1 MKRNVMISGEFDI
14 HEVSN
19 TAATAAQATKSTLPR
34 KAQERIEALRKAGID
49 TSNLFA
55 MGEEMVV
62 RVVDGVPAQVDD
74 DDPIFAKIGE
84 SGFIGNYKLY
94 RRWVMAQMFRMLRD
108 MEKWNHNMNEYIQ
121 RHHGYEYQWEMVE
134 KELLDQ
140 WKMHKHGDTES
151 FRERNRWFDRDVV
164 GKMCADYMD
173 KLRMYVDGLT
183 TRHCHGKP
191 YKTIRGHHYF
201 VKDLQEA
208 IYDVID
214 RRIEDV
220 LRARTPQ
227 ALYEAVKKFNR
238 ARVELHWNAKHSD
251 AFINAYK
258 GAGGFFTMK
267 NLILFHDCRFYVN
280 GKRTSVNW
288 SLDKLDLFAQSYQ
301 FEGWRMIGVMK
312 DLMRVNNISVERK
325 LKEWSDAK
333 KK

>member
-1 MKRNVMISGEFDI
+1 MKRNVIISGEFSI
-14 HEVSN
+14 NELTN
-19 TAATAAQATKSTLPR
+19 TTAAQGATKTSLPR

-62 RVVDGVPAQVDD
+62 RVENGVPSQVAD

-108 MEKWNHNMNEYIQ
+108 MERYRYNMNKYIQ
-121 RHHGYEYQWEMVE
+121 RFHGYEYQWSMVE

-140 WKMHKHGDTES
+140 WKMSKHGDFES
-151 FRERNRWFDRDVV
+151 FRERNRWFNQDVV
-164 GKMCADYMD
+164 VKMCEDYMK
-173 KLRMYVDGLT
+173 KLREYVDRLT
-183 TRHCHGKP
+183 TRSCKGQP
-191 YKTIRGHHYF
+191 YKTIRGTHYF
-201 VKDLQEA
+201 TKDLQGR
-208 IYDVID
+208 IYCPLRLSIKDV
-214 RRIEDV
+214 EN
-220 LRARTPQ
+220 ANTPQ
-227 ALYEAVKKFNR
+227 ALYEAVKRFNHL
-238 ARVELHWNAKHSD
+238 RVVLHWDVKLSD

-267 NLILFHDCRFYVN
+267 NLVMFHDCRFYVN
-280 GKRTSVNW
+280 GKRTTVNW
-288 SLDKLDLFAQSYQ
+288 SLDKLNLFAQSYQ

-312 DLMRVNNISVERK
+312 DLMEANNISVERK